1 MTETTLPIPAAK
13 PEELDDIMLA
23 MDVVDTLRHER
34 EMVASDM
41 NAVER
46 REDLIA
52 RLRGIYD
59 AQGISVP
66 DDVLMDGVMALEE
79 ERFAYHPPKKGLM
92 TSLAKTYIS
101 RKKWLPLI
109 YTVSFIIGAVLSVN
123 YVGFVR
129 PAQLEAQQEQQFI
142 SKILPQRLEAARDR
156 AVSIAATPEL
166 TARAEDLFIE
176 GELALASKDAVR
188 AQAIASQL
196 ETLSTALAQSY
207 RLRIVSRFNEASGVY
222 LDSKTNT
229 DIRNFYLI
237 VEAVTVDGDIL
248 EITIEDEEFKT
259 RETVSK
265 FGVRVPK
272 AVFDKV
278 AADKKDDQII
288 QNDILGAKPRGVLDA
303 KLSFD
308 GADNW
313 PLGFI
318 TEW

>member
-1 MTETTLPIPAAK
+1 MTETTLPIPAKK
-13 PEELDDIMLA
+13 PEKLDDIMLA

-46 REDLIA
+46 REDLVT

-66 DDVLMDGVMALEE
+66 DEVLMDGVMALEE
-79 ERFAYHPPKKGLM
+79 ERFAYHPPKTGLM
-92 TSLAKTYIS
+92 TSLAKAYIS
-101 RKKWLPLI
+101 RRKWLPLL
-109 YTVSFIIGAVLSVN
+109 YTISFIIGSVLAVN

-129 PAQLEAQQEQQFI
+129 PAQLEAKQEQQLI
-142 SKILPQRLEAARDR
+142 TQVLPQRLEAARDR
-156 AVSIAATPEL
+156 ALSLAATPEL
-166 TARAEDLFIE
+166 KSRAEDLFAE
-176 GELALASKDAVR
+176 GQIAVADKDISA
-188 AQAIASQL
+188 AKGKTQQL
-196 ETLSTALAQSY
+196 EALSTALSQSY
-207 RLRIVSRFNEASGVY
+207 QLRIVSRFNEASGVY

-237 VEAVTVDGDIL
+237 VEAVAADGEVIS
-248 EITIEDEEFKT
+248 ISIEDEEYKT
-259 RETVSK
+259 RDTVSK

-288 QNDILGAKPRGVLDA
+288 QNDILGAKARGVLEPA
-303 KLSFD
+303 LRFE
-308 GADNW
+308 GAQDW

>member
-1 MTETTLPIPAAK
+1 MTETVFPTVSAK
-13 PEELDDIMLA
+13 PEKLDDIMLA

-41 NAVER
+41 NAAER
-46 REDLIA
+46 REDLIN

-92 TSLAKTYIS
+92 TSLAKAYIS
-101 RKKWLPLI
+101 RRKWLPLI
-109 YTVSFIIGAVLSVN
+109 YTVSFIIGSVLAVN

-129 PAQLEAQQEQQFI
+129 PVQLEAKQEQKLI
-142 SKILPQRLEAARDR
+142 KSVLPKRLETARER

-166 TARAEDLFIE
+166 KARAEDLFAAGNI
-176 GELALASKDAVR
+176 AVADKDIA
-188 AQAIASQL
+188 AAKQAATQL
-196 ETLSTALAQSY
+196 ENFSAALSQSY
-207 RLRIVSRFNEASGVY
+207 QLRIVSRFNEASGVY
-222 LDSKTNT
+222 LDSKTNA

-237 VEAVTVDGDIL
+237 VEPVAADGDIL
-248 EITIEDEEFKT
+248 ELAIEDEEYKT
-259 RETVSK
+259 RQTVSK

-272 AVFDKV
+272 AVFDAV

-288 QNDILGAKPRGVLDA
+288 QNDILGAKPRGVLDPA
-303 KLSFD
+303 LSFD

-313 PLGFI
+313 PLGYI
-318 TEW
+318 VEW